1 MTMGLDW
8 PAMLQ
13 SILLLGLMAVL
24 ALSIPMFV
32 GVYVYYDAKR
42 RGMNAAA
49 WTLAAVLA
57 PALAGFIIYLLVR
70 TGRPDLICPQ
80 CGGQVAE
87 RYTVCPRCG
96 AKLRRAC
103 PGCAAPAEQD
113 WKVCPHCAVP
123 LDGTG
128 EGVTPPVR
136 RKDRGLKRVLVVVVA
151 APVLMVAIAVG
162 CYMAQSKGGSASIQK
177 VTLDEYDQLQ
187 PSETVRGSVHRWLDG
202 LEGRTDRAYA
212 LRYDLPGEYEYENK
226 HYFLIYVPGGGNS
239 ASSSFGVASGLFA
252 PAVELEL
259 EETGD
264 SGSLFCVMATSEKAP
279 GLRVTLGGKRLR
291 CEVREVDYNPTTFLI
306 YPDYSQ
312 LQRDEVLFLP
322 ERITVIKLE
331 STGKGSGKVVDST
344 GVTDEDTLYQLMAAI
359 DGGERLGWEDAIYQD
374 MSGLDMSGGFQVV
387 IEYQVREQ
395 YLSHDAMARLDVF
408 EADGVCYLVDRRINH
423 GDNFR
428 RMDGDFY
435 GLLESLF
442 V

>member
-1 MTMGLDW
+1 
-8 PAMLQ
+8 MLQ

-24 ALSIPMFV
+24 VLSIPMFV

-202 LEGRTDRAYA
+202 LEGRTDRA
-212 LRYDLPGEYEYENK
+212 
-226 HYFLIYVPGGGNS
+226 
-239 ASSSFGVASGLFA
+239 
-252 PAVELEL
+252 
-259 EETGD
+259 GD